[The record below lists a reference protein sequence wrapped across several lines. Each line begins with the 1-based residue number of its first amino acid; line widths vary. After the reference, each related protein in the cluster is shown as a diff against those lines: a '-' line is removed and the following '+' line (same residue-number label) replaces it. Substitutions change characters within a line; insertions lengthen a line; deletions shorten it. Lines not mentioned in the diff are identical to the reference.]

1 MRNVSRSLFGQ
12 DSSMSP
18 KRQRSVS
25 NLNVGVREY
34 LSALMSWR
42 SQHSG
47 QSYQQLLGPT
57 WCREIRQVTPHSLS
71 RCYGLLNALV
81 EVGVH
86 NGVLFPSKF
95 EVALKESIVRDP
107 SALSAS
113 SNHATIITDISDHI
127 RVNFG
132 MVRQLAFEDDEM
144 PCRRRYCK
152 TGVLRRMATASELVL
167 INNLIRKMNF
177 DENAT
182 VSDGG
187 EVRES
192 PRHMSSSEE
201 LLVTERIFPVAGRVS
216 VDDEGFPIVF
226 SKFYSVGVAPAGTP
240 TAAPAATV
248 LAVADLPTAVPAKSD
263 VSVSLTTVPAKSNVA
278 ASSSSTRVPIP
289 IDVDAPVCPNPRIRK
304 QLALSNRSP
313 GPGRQEANFTPEKNN
328 SRNANSGSMPDGCTP
343 EKNNESTAPLKNARY
358 TGPTKEK
365 NPRVQL
371 LASTDSIK
379 RLFVFTL
386 TEKSFGHGAEECVKK
401 VVAAINDRGITKR
414 EALQIRDEFTKS
426 SR

>member
-57 WCREIRQVTPHSLS
+57 RCREIRQVTPHSLS
-71 RCYGLLNALV
+71 RCYGLLIALV
-81 EVGVH
+81 DIGVH
-86 NGVLFPSKF
+86 NGVLLPSKF
-95 EVALKESIVRDP
+95 EIALKESSFRDP

-113 SNHATIITDISDHI
+113 PNNATIITDITDHI

-201 LLVTERIFPVAGRVS
+201 LLVTERIYPVAGGVS

-248 LAVADLPTAVPAKSD
+248 LALADFPTA
-263 VSVSLTTVPAKSNVA
+263 VPAKSNVA

-289 IDVDAPVCPNPRIRK
+289 IDFDSPVCPNPRLRK

-414 EALQIRDEFTKS
+414 EALQMRDEFKKS
-426 SR
+426 LR

>member
-81 EVGVH
+81 EIGVH

-95 EVALKESIVRDP
+95 EIALKESIVRDP

-113 SNHATIITDISDHI
+113 SNHATIITDITDHI
-127 RVNFG
+127 RVNFS
-132 MVRQLAFEDDEM
+132 MVRQLVFEDEEM

-152 TGVLRRMATASELVL
+152 TGVLRRMATASQLVL

-177 DENAT
+177 DKNAT

-216 VDDEGFPIVF
+216 VDDEGFPLVF
-226 SKFYSVGVAPAGTP
+226 PNFTAFVWPQLALRPRLRPPPCWPWLTFRPRFRPSQMLPLLRLPPGFRSRLMSIHQFARTPVSGSSSLCQIEARGPVDKRPTSHPRKIIPGTP
-240 TAAPAATV
+240 TA
-248 LAVADLPTAVPAKSD
+248 VPCRTDAHQRK
-263 VSVSLTTVPAKSNVA
+263 TT
-278 ASSSSTRVPIP
+278 
-289 IDVDAPVCPNPRIRK
+289 
-304 QLALSNRSP
+304 NR
-313 GPGRQEANFTPEKNN
+313 R
-328 SRNANSGSMPDGCTP
+328 
-343 EKNNESTAPLKNARY
+343 
-358 TGPTKEK
+358 
-365 NPRVQL
+365 
-371 LASTDSIK
+371 
-379 RLFVFTL
+379 RL
-386 TEKSFGHGAEECVKK
+386 
-401 VVAAINDRGITKR
+401 
-414 EALQIRDEFTKS
+414 
-426 SR
+426 